1 MRLLWSISK
10 HIAYAI
16 DDFICWV
23 FDPLSRRKKARDRLS
38 PRMKQEV
45 NIAILRMKGR
55 GRF

>member
-1 MRLLWSISK
+1 VRLLWSIVK
-10 HIAYAI
+10 IIAYAI

-38 PRMKQEV
+38 PRMKQQV
-45 NIAILRMKGR
+45 NIAIFRMRGR